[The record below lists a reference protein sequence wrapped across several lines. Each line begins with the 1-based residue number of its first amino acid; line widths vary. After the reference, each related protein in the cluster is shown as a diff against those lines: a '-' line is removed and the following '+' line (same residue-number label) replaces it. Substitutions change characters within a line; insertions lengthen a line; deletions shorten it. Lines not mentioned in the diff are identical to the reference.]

1 MIQFLGFAFEKWI
14 LMQGKL
20 VFEEKIVLLTENKIE
35 IQHMTILNWEI
46 YVPKALVLIDTDVYS
61 AEEVLQKLRACEE
74 VIEAFQVTDIY
85 DVVGKI
91 EAKTFDH
98 LVDILN
104 RRIRGLFQVQE
115 TLSMTIVDEKPAKE
129 RKKELILV

>member
-61 AEEVLQKLRACEE
+61 AEEVLQ
-74 VIEAFQVTDIY
+74 
-85 DVVGKI
+85 
-91 EAKTFDH
+91 
-98 LVDILN
+98 
-104 RRIRGLFQVQE
+104 
-115 TLSMTIVDEKPAKE
+115 
-129 RKKELILV
+129 